1 MRTLMKGGVAVLS
14 IRDVVLA
21 TLIASALVLV
31 PLALG
36 YSSGAYS
43 GYSNGPVGNAANC
56 AACHDFTAGT
66 GGVELIGA
74 PRRYIPGR
82 TYDLT
87 ARVFDVEQAGAG
99 FEVSVEATTL
109 AFPAHSGTLHISDP
123 VHTQFS
129 DGGVTSTYVTHTF
142 DGYADSL
149 DNWVANGG
157 SYSYHFQWQAP
168 PADNGLLTFFTS
180 GNAADNITSFFGEHY
195 YFTYRK
201 APFAKPA
208 DADGDEDVDLVD
220 FAMLQRCFGADG
232 TLSPGCEFVDDG
244 HDGLIGLDDHF
255 AMVGLYT
262 GPTAAEP
269 AGYVLADEVRG
280 ALLYDK
286 WWQEARLTEPTTDHP
301 LWAVR
306 PDTASNSATGST
318 TWRCKECHGWDYKGV
333 DGAYGSGP
341 NRTGIAGIF
350 GTTKTS
356 HEIFALLR
364 DPSDHA
370 YTSADTGLTDDDVW
384 DIVKFVRAGQVDTDI
399 YIDDGG
405 TFTGDGLFGSV
416 WYSQA
421 CINCHGE
428 DGTKLNFYEPPDVEY
443 VGTIAVFIPE
453 EMLHKTRFGHPGS
466 MMAGTELIHW
476 NVSRAADIGAY
487 AQGFPTE

>member
-1 MRTLMKGGVAVLS
+1 VVS
-14 IRDVVLA
+14 FRDVLVA
-21 TLIASALVLV
+21 TLIASVLVLV

-36 YSSGAYS
+36 FSSGASS
-43 GYSNGPVGNAANC
+43 GLSNGPVGNAENC
-56 AACHDFTAGT
+56 TACHDFTPGI
-66 GGVELIGA
+66 GGAELIGA

-87 ARVFDVEQAGAG
+87 ARVFDIEQAGAG

-109 AFPAHSGTLHISDP
+109 PFPAHAGTLLISDA
-123 VHTQFS
+123 VKTQFS
-129 DGGVTSTYVTHTF
+129 DGGVTTTYVTHTYN
-142 DGYADSL
+142 GYSDSL
-149 DNWVANGG
+149 DNWAANGG

-168 PADNGLLTFFTS
+168 PGNMGPLTFFTS
-180 GNAADNITSFFGEHY
+180 GNAADNVNSFFGEHY

-201 APFAKPA
+201 APFAEPA

-232 TLSPGCEFVDDG
+232 VLPAGCEFVDDG
-244 HDGLIGLDDHF
+244 YDGSIGLDDHF
-255 AMVGLYT
+255 AMIGLYT
-262 GPTAAEP
+262 GPTATDPAE
-269 AGYVLADEVRG
+269 YMLADPVRG

-286 WWQEARLTEPTTDHP
+286 WWQEARVAEPTIDHP
-301 LWAVR
+301 LWASR
-306 PDTASNSATGST
+306 PDLISNTATGSE

-333 DGAYGSGP
+333 DGAYGTGP
-341 NRTGIAGIF
+341 YRTGIAGIF
-350 GTTKTS
+350 GTSKTS
-356 HEIFALLR
+356 RELYSLLR
-364 DPSDHA
+364 DPGDHA
-370 YTSADTGLTDDDVW
+370 YTLADTGLTDGNIW
-384 DIVKFVRAGQVDTDI
+384 DIVKFVREGQVDTDI
-399 YIDDGG
+399 YIDGDK

-416 WYSQA
+416 WYGQA
-421 CINCHGE
+421 CINCHGP

-466 MMAGTELIHW
+466 MMAGTDLLHW